1 MFDSS
6 YFTPGLAAKEL
17 KMATFMSAKHPVNRG
32 ILPHSAK
39 KIAAETGG
47 SLNLKLYP

>member
-6 YFTPGLAAKEL
+6 YFMSGLAAKEL